1 MEIFILDYD
10 EIINSIRTFK
20 GVTRKHSISDVREKL
35 KDVYNIS
42 GDVYLAFGDDAA
54 AIDIGND
61 QLMLLATDGIWGS
74 LMELDPWW
82 SGYCSV
88 LVNVNDIAAMGGLPM
103 GMTNVLSSSDIEV
116 TNKIM
121 EGIKEGVKKFG
132 VPMVGGHTHPD
143 TPYNALDVAISGIVE
158 KDAII
163 PSCGAEVGND
173 VIVAI
178 DLDGSVYKDTE
189 INWDT
194 TSDKTP
200 EYVQSQIR
208 LMNTIGKKQLV
219 TAAKDISNPGIVGT
233 LGMLLEA
240 SNKGAEINLDS
251 IPKPENID
259 WISWLKMYPGSAF
272 VLTSKKENTDETLK
286 LLNSCNITAQ
296 KIGSVTD
303 DKKLSMTYENQKKT
317 VFDFNSEIIMGFS
330 EDR

>member
-1 MEIFILDYD
+1 MDYD